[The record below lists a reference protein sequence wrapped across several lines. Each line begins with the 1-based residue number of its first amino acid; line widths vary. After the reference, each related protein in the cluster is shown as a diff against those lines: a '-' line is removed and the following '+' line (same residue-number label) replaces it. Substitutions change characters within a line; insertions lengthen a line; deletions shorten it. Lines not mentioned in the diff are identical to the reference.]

1 MNFTPSLIA
10 AAVGLALLGDA
21 AAASSVTLTGVVRDF
36 SASHPNMQSTVDGLR
51 PGLVATTLD
60 ADGKPSLAVANPGG
74 SFTDQDDFAQWYRD
88 VDGIN
93 TAIAFDILLTPNA
106 GGMLEFSDSTFFPIN
121 GMGFGN
127 EGRSN
132 NYHFTYEVSAQ
143 IAFTDPTQSFAF
155 TGDDDLWVFV
165 DDQLVLDLGG
175 VHPAVSGSFS
185 GADLA
190 ALGLNANTNYDM
202 TIFFAERHTTQSNFK
217 IQTTFVTTPAPA
229 PSPVPLPAAL
239 PLLLAGL
246 GGLGAIARR
255 RKTS

>member
-1 MNFTPSLIA
+1 M
-10 AAVGLALLGDA
+10 
-21 AAASSVTLTGVVRDF
+21 
-36 SASHPNMQSTVDGLR
+36 
-51 PGLVATTLD
+51 
-60 ADGKPSLAVANPGG
+60 
-74 SFTDQDDFAQWYRD
+74 
-88 VDGIN
+88 
-93 TAIAFDILLTPNA
+93 
-106 GGMLEFSDSTFFPIN
+106 
-121 GMGFGN
+121 
-127 EGRSN
+127 
-132 NYHFTYEVSAQ
+132 
-143 IAFTDPTQSFAF
+143 
-155 TGDDDLWVFV
+155 
-165 DDQLVLDLGG
+165 
-175 VHPAVSGSFS
+175 HPAVSGSFS